1 MLRFYCTRCGT
12 QLQIADEQ
20 AGRRVKCAHCKAVV
34 ATPEPGD
41 DVPHATVASPELGDD
56 VPHAA
61 VDASTADTDE
71 VLEELEAEVVEA
83 AMRGMAT
90 PVPGTPL
97 WQVKLDADEVA
108 EKLERVEIPADVK
121 NVTMTECPF
130 CGSTIAS
137 YVGRCPFCR
146 YSLRG
151 S

>member
-1 MLRFYCTRCGT
+1 MLQFYCSRCGT
-12 QLQIADEQ
+12 QLQIADDQ

-34 ATPEPGD
+34 GTPEQGN
-41 DVPHATVASPELGDD
+41 DVPHASVVG
-56 VPHAA
+56 
-61 VDASTADTDE
+61 VDEEITDSDE

-83 AMRGMAT
+83 AMRGRAT
-90 PVPGTPL
+90 RVPGTPL
-97 WQVKLDADEVA
+97 WEVPVDADAIA
-108 EKLERVEIPADVK
+108 EQLEQIDVPADAE

-146 YSLRG
+146 YLLRG

>member
-1 MLRFYCTRCGT
+1 MLQFYCTRCGS
-12 QLQIADEQ
+12 QLQIAEEH

-34 ATPEPGD
+34 PSPQPGNE
-41 DVPHATVASPELGDD
+41 VPHAVVAE
-56 VPHAA
+56 VEEA
-61 VDASTADTDE
+61 TADTDE

-83 AMRGMAT
+83 AMRGMAK

-97 WQVKLDADEVA
+97 WQVELDTDAVV
-108 EKLERVEIPADVK
+108 EKLEQVEVPADAE
-121 NVTMTECPF
+121 NVSMTECPH

-146 YSLRG
+146 ILLRG

>member
-1 MLRFYCTRCGT
+1 MLQFYCTRCGT

-20 AGRRVKCAHCKAVV
+20 GGRRVKCAHCKAVV
-34 ATPEPGD
+34 A
-41 DVPHATVASPELGDD
+41 SPELGNE

-61 VDASTADTDE
+61 VAEADEVIADTDE

-97 WQVKLDADEVA
+97 WQVKVDTDALA
-108 EKLERVEIPADVK
+108 ENLERVELPADAE
-121 NVTMTECPF
+121 NLTMTECPF

-146 YSLRG
+146 ILLRG

>member
-1 MLRFYCTRCGT
+1 MLQFYCTRCGT

-20 AGRRVKCAHCKAVV
+20 AGRRVKCAQCKAVV
-34 ATPEPGD
+34 GTPEPGN
-41 DVPHATVASPELGDD
+41 DVPHAVVAD
-56 VPHAA
+56 VAEA
-61 VDASTADTDE
+61 TTDTDD

-97 WQVKLDADEVA
+97 WQVKLDTDEVA
-108 EKLERVEIPADVK
+108 EKLERVEIPADVE

-146 YSLRG
+146 YLLRG